1 MCKGQ
6 SDMKIFNLRTDTPP
20 QPNPPALPR
29 PPVAPAAPRPASGGS
44 RMRPVSQRSVGSAGS
59 SASRPST
66 SSHSTPEP
74 AEIGEDDCAVYGYD
88 SVIDAGW
95 GLAAEPVGSLVTPV
109 TSISQVLAL
118 EAAENRIRALEKQIQ
133 TERRLRKDAE
143 ESLAQ
148 VRSKLTSPVQA
159 SRFVSTHGDPDD
171 DLLMDAGVQTD
182 AQPLPG
188 RMDIEREIE
197 EAVQK
202 LQQRNDA
209 LEIENQMLQSE
220 VEAKHKEII
229 TLKSDNKVL
238 WAEQEAVRTAKEDFK
253 DLQKQLASHITA
265 GNLITKR
272 PSCAVNRGQ
281 VAARQEGTL
290 DAAHLDVGDA
300 EQLQRAEKV
309 VLGTGG
315 VEVLSALRSDSWGE
329 AQSEITQE
337 RTSQRELNL
346 PSHERQIEKG
356 CQRELNLPRS
366 PTRRHE
372 EVSSPRSPE
381 RQIEKGG
388 ENVSALSNFVDI
400 FQGDMRVGGDSSEDE
415 KTDIACQ
422 LSSAT
427 LMDDALRPRSV
438 VSASAQQNVA
448 ADGTKLTV
456 AEYRRTVSAN

>member
-1 MCKGQ
+1 
-6 SDMKIFNLRTDTPP
+6 MKIFNLRTDAPP
-20 QPNPPALPR
+20 QPIPPALPR

-74 AEIGEDDCAVYGYD
+74 AEIGEDDCAVYGCD

-95 GLAAEPVGSLVTPV
+95 GVAAEPVGSLVTPAV

-171 DLLMDAGVQTD
+171 DLLMDVGVQTD

-197 EAVQK
+197 GAVQN

-220 VEAKHKEII
+220 VEAKHKEVI

-253 DLQKQLASHITA
+253 DLQKQLASHIKA

-272 PSCAVNRGQ
+272 PSSALNRGQ

-315 VEVLSALRSDSWGE
+315 VEVFSALRSDSWGE

-346 PSHERQIEKG
+346 PSHERQIDKG
-356 CQRELNLPRS
+356 GHRELNLRRS
-366 PTRRHE
+366 PTCRHE

-381 RQIEKGG
+381 RQIEKEG

-400 FQGDMRVGGDSSEDE
+400 FQGDMRVGGDTSEDE
-415 KTDIACQ
+415 TIDVACQ
-422 LSSAT
+422 LSAAT
-427 LMDDALRPRSV
+427 LMDDRLRPRSV
-438 VSASAQQNVA
+438 VAASAHQTVA

-456 AEYRRTVSAN
+456 AEYRRTVSTN